1 MKKIKIFSII
11 LFSLFFASS
20 CKKDFLEDIRSFD
33 KYDESIFENETLT
46 NWYVDRL
53 YFDFFSAY
61 KSPILSVTGLYND
74 TRSRSTE
81 EIGGTVTDYINPQKT
96 LVDASQADGY
106 YGKALSASAQNDP
119 YTRIRT
125 ANFLMEKIQEK
136 GQALSADFKT
146 KVRGQMYFLRALQ
159 YFDLVRVYGGVPLVT
174 TVENATNTDP
184 SIQHPRAKVSECFAQ
199 IVKDL
204 DSAAVLLPLK
214 WDAANHGRFSAAAA
228 LAMKSRVL
236 LTYASPLFNPD
247 WNSAGNVRWQDALN
261 AGLAAETALTSAGY
275 GLYGT
280 TAKEWAQ
287 MWYTPDNAF
296 NREGIMVQ
304 LLSKT
309 VASSG
314 VNSNGWE
321 RSIRLTSQTGAG
333 GIAAPKEMIDLFP
346 MADGSRPVP
355 NVNYDST
362 LFFMNRDPRFYRT
375 FAFSGMKWPVK
386 ETTVAEVVWFYSWLN
401 NTTRRFSDNNTVQ
414 STAVVRKMSNPPNA
428 STVDG
433 LAYSG
438 TDIFEYRYAEL
449 LLNIAECY
457 AAKGDVANA
466 VLYLG
471 KIRQRV
477 GIPAANNYGI
487 GTPGSK
493 NAAIE
498 AVLYERRVELAYEG
512 KRFWDLQRWMLYNDD
527 ASANNTTNALLGI
540 APLNGQAR
548 TARVWQYKTTTTS
561 NTDPLL
567 AARASIS
574 VDPDAAP
581 ATFTAQLNALK
592 TFYETNLKTVPT
604 DQAVDRVG
612 STPVVIDFRQNYY
625 ISGLNST
632 VLSLNPWLLQTVGW
646 NDYSGAPGTFNFKD

>member
-1 MKKIKIFSII
+1 MKKIKIFSSLIVVLSII
-11 LFSLFFASS
+11 SS
-20 CKKDFLEDIRSFD
+20 CKKDFLEDIKSYD
-33 KYDESIFENETLT
+33 KYDESIFENEILT
-46 NWYVDRL
+46 GWYVDRL
-53 YFDFFSAY
+53 YYDFVSAY
-61 KSPILSVTGLYND
+61 KSPTLTVTGLYNNN
-74 TRSRSTE
+74 RSLSTE
-81 EIGGTVTDYINPQKT
+81 EIGGTITDYINPQKT
-96 LVDASQADGY
+96 LVDASEADSY

-136 GQALSADFKT
+136 GQALSEEFKT
-146 KVRGQMYFLRALQ
+146 RVRGQMFFLRAYQ

-174 TVENATNTDP
+174 STENASNTDP
-184 SIQHPRAKVSECFAQ
+184 SIQHPRAKVSECVDQ
-199 IVKDL
+199 IVRDL
-204 DSAAVLLPLK
+204 DSAAAMLPMK
-214 WDAANHGRFSAAAA
+214 WDAGNYGRFTAASA

-236 LTYASPLFNPD
+236 LTFASPLYNTD
-247 WNSAGNVRWQDALN
+247 WNSSGNARWQNALS

-275 GLYGT
+275 GLYGSS
-280 TAKEWAQ
+280 AKEWAQ
-287 MWYTPDNAF
+287 MWYTPDNGF
-296 NREGIMVQ
+296 NKEAIMVQ

-314 VNSNGWE
+314 ISSNGWE
-321 RSIRLTSQTGAG
+321 RSIRLSSQTGSG
-333 GIAAPKEMIDLFP
+333 GIAAPKEMVDLFP
-346 MADGSRPVP
+346 MADGSRPIP
-355 NVNYDST
+355 GVNYDST

-386 ETTVAEVVWFYSWLN
+386 ETTIPDVVWFYSWLN
-401 NTTRRFSDNNTVQ
+401 GSTRKYSDNNNVQ

-428 STVDG
+428 STTDG

-457 AAKGDVANA
+457 AAKGDIANA

-487 GTPGSK
+487 GNPASK

-512 KRFWDLQRWMLYNDD
+512 KRFWDMQRWMLYNDD
-527 ASANNTTNALLGI
+527 AGANNNTNAMLGV
-540 APLNGQAR
+540 APLNGTAR
-548 TARVWQYKTTTTS
+548 TARLWQYKNAAGS
-561 NTDPLL
+561 ADPLL
-567 AARASIS
+567 AARTGIS
-574 VDPDAAP
+574 VDPDASA
-581 ATFTAQLNALK
+581 ATFSAQLNALK

-604 DQAVDRVG
+604 DQPMDRVG
-612 STPVVIDFRQNYY
+612 STPVLIDFKQNYY

-632 VLSLNPWLLQTVGW
+632 ALSFNPWLLQTIGW
-646 NDYSGAPGTFNFKD
+646 NGYSGGPGTFNFKD

>member
-1 MKKIKIFSII
+1 MRKLKVLSFI
-11 LFSLFFASS
+11 LAALTFLSG
-20 CKKDFLEDIRSFD
+20 CKKDFLEEIRSYD

-46 NWYVDRL
+46 GWYVDRL

-61 KSPILSVTGLYND
+61 KSPTLTVTGLYNNN
-74 TRSRSTE
+74 RSQSTE
-81 EIGGTVTDYINPQKT
+81 EMGGTITDYINPQKT
-96 LVDASQADGY
+96 LVDATQADGY

-136 GQALSADFKT
+136 GQALSADFKN
-146 KVRGQMYFLRALQ
+146 KVRGQMYFLRAFQ

-174 TVENATNTDP
+174 SVENASNTDP
-184 SIQHPRAKVSECFAQ
+184 NIQHPRAKVSECIAQ

-204 DSAAVLLPLK
+204 DSAAVLLPMR
-214 WDAANHGRFSAAAA
+214 WDGANYGRVSAAAA
-228 LAMKSRVL
+228 MAMKSRVL
-236 LTYASPLFNPD
+236 LTYASPLFNSD
-247 WNSAGNVRWQDALN
+247 WNSPGNARWQAALE

-275 GLYGT
+275 GLHGSS
-280 TAKEWAQ
+280 AKDWAQ

-296 NREGIMVQ
+296 NKEAIMVQ

-333 GIAAPKEMIDLFP
+333 GISAPKEMIDLFP

-355 NVNYDST
+355 GINYDST

-386 ETTVAEVVWFYSWLN
+386 ETSVPEVVWFYRWLN
-401 NTTRRFSDNNTVQ
+401 GSAAKYSDNNSVQ

-457 AAKGDVANA
+457 AAKGDVGNA
-466 VLYLG
+466 ALYIG
-471 KIRQRV
+471 RIRQRV
-477 GIPAANNYGI
+477 GIPSANNYGL
-487 GTPGSK
+487 GTFSSK
-493 NAAIE
+493 NSAIE

-527 ASANNTTNALLGI
+527 PSAGNNTNAMLGI
-540 APLNGQAR
+540 PPLNGKAR
-548 TARVWQYKTTTTS
+548 TARLWQYKTTTSS
-561 NTDPLL
+561 NNDPLL
-567 AARASIS
+567 TPRANIS

-581 ATFTAQLNALK
+581 ATFAAQLNALK
-592 TFYETNLKTVPT
+592 TFYEANLKTIPT
-604 DQAVDRVG
+604 DQAMDRVG
-612 STPVVIDFRQNYY
+612 ATPVTINFRQNYY
-625 ISGLNST
+625 VSGLNSS

-646 NDYSGAPGTFNFKD
+646 NDYNGGLGTYNFKD